1 MQSCWNFWA
10 SWGMNSQYFND
21 VTSLDR
27 LQLISFKLFSAEK
40 QISKWEEQELTDH
53 FFLALK
59 SSIEISI
66 SRNIWLRKNASISKI
81 WSVRQKR
88 IKPLRD
94 WKDYFKAWAAFI
106 NPLKIQLRRRRLYWE
121 KKIREC
127 DSAWMVL
134 WKNIRST
141 CCTCV
146 LVWVVITGIVVI
158 IFSIITQPQP
168 VHYWEGIP
176 QMKSQGINS
185 HSSFSLFLV
194 PYEG

>member
-10 SWGMNSQYFND
+10 SWGMNSQHFYD

-27 LQLISFKLFSAEK
+27 HQLISFKLFSAEK
-40 QISKWEEQELTDH
+40 QTSKWEEQELTDH
-53 FFLALK
+53 FFSCFEVFNWNFNFEKHL
-59 SSIEISI
+59 IV
-66 SRNIWLRKNASISKI
+66 KNASISKI
-81 WSVRQKR
+81 WSVRQER

-158 IFSIITQPQP
+158 IFSIITQPKP
-168 VHYWEGIP
+168 VHFWEGIP
-176 QMKSQGINS
+176 QMTSQGLNS
-185 HSSFSLFLV
+185 HSSLFFV

>member
-40 QISKWEEQELTDH
+40 QTSKWEEQELTDH
-53 FFLALK
+53 FFSCFEVFNWNFNFEKHL
-59 SSIEISI
+59 IE
-66 SRNIWLRKNASISKI
+66 KNASISKI
-81 WSVRQKR
+81 WSVRQER

-134 WKNIRST
+134 WKKYQVYLLHLCSCVSCDHWDRSNHFFYYNPT
-141 CCTCV
+141 S
-146 LVWVVITGIVVI
+146 TGALLRRN
-158 IFSIITQPQP
+158 TPD
-168 VHYWEGIP
+168 E
-176 QMKSQGINS
+176 KSRYQ
-185 HSSFSLFLV
+185 FPFKL
-194 PYEG
+194 

>member
-1 MQSCWNFWA
+1 MLKFLSQLRHEQPIFQWRHQPWSSSANFFQAVFGWKTNIEMGRTGTHW
-10 SWGMNSQYFND
+10 SFFFLLWS
-21 VTSLDR
+21 
-27 LQLISFKLFSAEK
+27 LQLKFQFRGTSD
-40 QISKWEEQELTDH
+40 WE
-53 FFLALK
+53 
-59 SSIEISI
+59 
-66 SRNIWLRKNASISKI
+66 KNASISKI
-81 WSVRQKR
+81 WSVRQER